1 LTYKANKG
9 ENVMAAIGIDL
20 GTTNSLVAIYE
31 DNKPK
36 LILNTLGE
44 PLTPSVVSLGDDD
57 SIITG
62 AAAKDRLLSHAN
74 RTVGSFKRFMGSN
87 HITKLGKKDFRPEE
101 LSAFILRALKADVE
115 SHLGQAIT
123 EAVISV
129 PAYFNDQQR
138 KATMDAGKLAGLNV
152 ERLVNE
158 PTAAALAYGLS
169 NTKEGNYL
177 VFDLGGG
184 TFDVSI
190 LDKYDDVMEIRA
202 TTGDTRLGGDDF
214 TQVVQGIL
222 VEKQKLDLKKLNP
235 TALAVLLRQAEKLKY
250 ALTKEQSQE
259 YEMNLDGKA
268 LMGEISRQEFEAA
281 SASLLQRLRQPT
293 ERAVRDASIAVSSFD
308 AIVMVGG
315 ATRMPMVRSLVA
327 RMFGRLPL
335 INIDPDT
342 TIALGAAIQ
351 SGLIQRNGA
360 LRDVVMT
367 DVCPY
372 TLGVAT
378 VDDID
383 SGEHRLSV
391 SPIIERNAVVP
402 ISRNMILNT
411 VLNNQQAIAVQVY
424 QGENLRPENNIH
436 LGTLEMKV
444 PRKPRGQEQV
454 DIRFTYDVNGTLQV
468 EATVLSTKKTS
479 VQVFGNTTGLSETEI
494 TDRFRKLE
502 ALKLPPREHMENLA
516 LIARAERIYEE
527 CRGEQ
532 REYIKEIIAQ
542 FEREISNQQLRNP
555 EACRKNFDE
564 QLDLVDL
571 QPSGLN

>member
-1 LTYKANKG
+1 
-9 ENVMAAIGIDL
+9 MAAVGIDL

-31 DNKPK
+31 DDKPQ
-36 LILNTLGE
+36 LILNSLGE
-44 PLTPSVVSLGDDD
+44 ALTPSVVSFGDDGC
-57 SIITG
+57 IITG
-62 AAAKDRLLSHAN
+62 AAAKDRLLSHPD
-74 RTVGSFKRFMGSN
+74 RTVASFKRFMGSN
-87 HITKLGKKDFRPEE
+87 HITKLGKKEFRPEE
-101 LSAFILRALKADVE
+101 LSAFILRALKADAE
-115 SHLGQAIT
+115 AHLGNTIS

-169 NTKEGNYL
+169 DSKEGNYL

-190 LDKYDDVMEIRA
+190 LDKYDDVMEICA

-214 TQVVQGIL
+214 THALQKIL
-222 VEKQKLDLKKLNP
+222 IEKHKLDLKKLKP
-235 TALAVLLRQAEKLKY
+235 TAQAVLLRQAEKLKFS
-250 ALTKEQSQE
+250 LTREQSQS
-259 YEMNLDGKA
+259 YDMNLNDEV
-268 LMGEISRQEFEAA
+268 LQGEISRTEYEIACA
-281 SASLLQRLRQPT
+281 PLLQRLRQPT
-293 ERAVRDASIAVSSFD
+293 ERAVRDAKIEVSRFD

-351 SGLIQRNGA
+351 SGLIKRNGA

-378 VDDID
+378 VDDIESSD
-383 SGEHRLSV
+383 HRLSV

-402 ISRNMILNT
+402 ISRNMILGT
-411 VLNNQQAIAVQVY
+411 VQNNQQHLSVQVY

-436 LGTLEMKV
+436 LGTLEIKV

-479 VQVFGNTTGLSETEI
+479 VQVFGNNTGLSEGEI
-494 TDRFRKLE
+494 ADRFRNLEKL
-502 ALKLPPREHMENLA
+502 KQPPREQMENLA

-532 REYIKEIIAQ
+532 RNYIKRIIVQ
-542 FEREISNQQLRNP
+542 FESEVSNQQLRNP
-555 EACRKNFDE
+555 EACRKNFE
-564 QLDLVDL
+564 ELLDMIDL

>member
-1 LTYKANKG
+1 
-9 ENVMAAIGIDL
+9 MAAIGIDL

-31 DNKPK
+31 SDKSR
-36 LILNTLGE
+36 LIHNSLGE
-44 PLTPSVVSLGDDD
+44 PLTPSVVSLGDDG
-57 SIITG
+57 SVMTG
-62 AAAKDRLLSHAN
+62 VAAKDRLLSHPD
-74 RTVGSFKRFMGSN
+74 RTVASFKRFMGSN
-87 HITKLGKKDFRPEE
+87 HISKLGKKEFRPEE
-101 LSAFILRALKADVE
+101 LSAFILRALKADAE
-115 SHLGQAIT
+115 ACLGHSIS

-169 NTKEGNYL
+169 DKKEGNYL

-214 TQVVQGIL
+214 TQVMQSIL
-222 VEKQKLDLKKLNP
+222 VEKQKIYLKTLN
-235 TALAVLLRQAEKLKY
+235 ANSHAVLLRQAEKLKCS
-250 ALTKEQSQE
+250 LTKEPTQE
-259 YEMNLDGKA
+259 YEMNIDGNA
-268 LMGEISRQEFEAA
+268 LKGEISRQEFE
-281 SASLLQRLRQPT
+281 SACAHLLQRLRQPT
-293 ERAVRDASIAVSSFD
+293 ERAVRDANISVSSFD
-308 AIVMVGG
+308 AIVLVGG

-351 SGLIQRNGA
+351 SGLIKRNGA

-378 VDDID
+378 VDNAE
-383 SGEHRLSV
+383 SGDFRLSV

-402 ISRNMILNT
+402 ISRNIVLNT
-411 VLNNQQAIAVQVY
+411 VQNNQQAIAVQVY

-444 PRKPRGQEQV
+444 PRKPRGQERV
-454 DIRFTYDVNGTLQV
+454 DIRFTYDVNGSLQV

-479 VQVFGNTTGLSETEI
+479 AQVFGNTTGLSEKEI
-494 TDRFRKLE
+494 ADRFRKLE
-502 ALKLPPREHMENLA
+502 ALKLPPRENMENLA
-516 LIARAERIYEE
+516 LVARAERIYEE

-532 REYIKEIIAQ
+532 REYIKQIIAE

-555 EACRKNFDE
+555 EICRKGFTKM
-564 QLDLVDL
+564 LDQIDL
-571 QPSGLN
+571 KPSGLN